1 MFFSRNMFYKKCK
14 KAILV
19 VMNAKQR
26 RFWTF
31 WEVKHELCAARLES
45 LFVFLVWHPQKFKVD
60 SRSQF
65 STNRAEFFWVE
76 FFMNVNNSLDFET
89 KVYFWTTLVNMKL
102 HGYTIFR
109 WCLHHFATL
118 SAQTQRRPMGF
129 FVNKFRL
136 CKWFVFSVK
145 EKFIQ
150 FFLSFA

>member
-1 MFFSRNMFYKKCK
+1 MVLCFFKKKQLKTIFYHIANRNKFFLEILILIYFLFFSQNMFYKKCK

-45 LFVFLVWHPQKFKVD
+45 LFVFLVWHPQKFKMD

-76 FFMNVNNSLDFET
+76 FFMNLNNSLDFET

-109 WCLHHFATL
+109 WCLHHFAT
-118 SAQTQRRPMGF
+118 
-129 FVNKFRL
+129 
-136 CKWFVFSVK
+136 
-145 EKFIQ
+145 
-150 FFLSFA
+150 